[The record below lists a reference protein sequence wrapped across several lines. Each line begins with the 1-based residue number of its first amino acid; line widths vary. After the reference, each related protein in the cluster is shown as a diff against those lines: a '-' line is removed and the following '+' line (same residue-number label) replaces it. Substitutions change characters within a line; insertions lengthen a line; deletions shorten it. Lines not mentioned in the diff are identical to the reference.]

1 MKNPRAKQ
9 TQAVRSLQA
18 GNRIALTGTPVEN
31 QLAELWSIIE
41 YLNPGYLGGFEHFR
55 KEYVIPIERYN
66 DDERAAELR
75 RLVQPFLL
83 RRLKS
88 DPRSSPTCRK
98 RTRWWSTAG

>member
-1 MKNPRAKQ
+1 MRSRA
-9 TQAVRSLQA
+9 RL
-18 GNRIALTGTPVEN
+18 EN

-88 DPRSSPTCRK
+88 DPTIISDLPE
-98 RTRWWSTAG
+98 RTRWWSAG